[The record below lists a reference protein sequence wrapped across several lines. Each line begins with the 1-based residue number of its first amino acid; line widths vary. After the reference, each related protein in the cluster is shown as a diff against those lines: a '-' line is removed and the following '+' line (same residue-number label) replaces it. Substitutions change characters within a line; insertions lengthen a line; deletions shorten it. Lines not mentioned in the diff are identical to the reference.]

1 MITVTLTFT
10 SIDAAVRAL
19 REIPESALAGA
30 PVAAPVVKDEAPDPK
45 PTKASKASKPAAEP
59 VAAQP
64 QTTAGREEAPVPAA
78 AAAQPEPA
86 PAPTVEY
93 ATLQKAVFALA
104 AKSREAAAAIAQ
116 SFGVKTFKE
125 LPAELWGAAYAA
137 VTAKLAEIE
146 GA

>member
-30 PVAAPVVKDEAPDPK
+30 QVAAPVVKDETPDPK
-45 PTKASKASKPAAEP
+45 PTKASKASKTAAEP
-59 VAAQP
+59 VVAQP
-64 QTTAGREEAPVPAA
+64 QPTAKREEAQAPAA
-78 AAAQPEPA
+78 AAAQPDPA
-86 PAPTVEY
+86 PAVEY
-93 ATLQKAVFALA
+93 AVLQKAVFALA
-104 AKSREAAAAIAQ
+104 AKSRDAAAAVAQ
-116 SFGVKTFKE
+116 SFGVRTFKE
-125 LPAELWGAAYAA
+125 LPADKWADALAA